1 MNRYYSSHQHCVAK
15 VQKINRSIKEIK
27 KVLKF
32 KLNCRDKNHK
42 DGNEKKNAL
51 NTVYGALDTAE
62 RENST

>member
-1 MNRYYSSHQHCVAK
+1 MNSYYSSHQHCVAK

-42 DGNEKKNAL
+42 DGNEKNAL
-51 NTVYGALDTAE
+51 NTVRGALDTAE